1 MGEAIS
7 AVSLAAAKS
16 RRPTPEDMIILGN
29 ILGGK
34 GKDVAIGIDMD
45 PSSMMMRN
53 ALVSGLLAVG
63 TNVWDAGVMPAPAV
77 LLSAKNMDCTVMI
90 GSPDSTGKI
99 ADVVMYDSDGAEF
112 NNEMYRN
119 IITRYNEHTL
129 TLQDYKNVGKVR
141 PLTNVA
147 KRYIGR
153 LTKGRDAHGSPIIL
167 DCGCNCTAKCAPQVL
182 AGIGC
187 DLVCLNGQV
196 DPEYRPR
203 QPGISKTD
211 ISDMNELVAANLGTV
226 GIALNG
232 NGTRMALIDEGGR
245 YISPEETLALLL
257 LYLKPS
263 VLVIPVD
270 STSLITDAFWG
281 NIGKIKTDVQETG
294 SRKIIKTDGSME
306 ATTSALKDNGGLGVT
321 DDWEFIYADHSLCP
335 DGILT
340 GTILSELSG
349 SNSIRNTTTSF
360 PKYVVLNDVVRYAP
374 IGLGTVKDQHVVHSP
389 TANREMFSK
398 KIDNE
403 ISKLDC
409 SGVYTVKG
417 WRVELE
423 FGWFSISFSTDSDGY
438 VDIVSEAKDKAYAVC
453 MMEQAK
459 EMVIKCL

>member
-119 IITRYNEHTL
+119 IITRYNEHTF

-153 LTKGRDAHGSPIIL
+153 LTKGRDAHGSPSFWTA
-167 DCGCNCTAKCAPQVL
+167 DCNCTAKLPTQVL
-182 AGIGC
+182 E
-187 DLVCLNGQV
+187 DRMRPCLSTV
-196 DPEYRPR
+196 RFDPE
-203 QPGISKTD
+203 
-211 ISDMNELVAANLGTV
+211 
-226 GIALNG
+226 
-232 NGTRMALIDEGGR
+232 
-245 YISPEETLALLL
+245 
-257 LYLKPS
+257 
-263 VLVIPVD
+263 
-270 STSLITDAFWG
+270 
-281 NIGKIKTDVQETG
+281 
-294 SRKIIKTDGSME
+294 
-306 ATTSALKDNGGLGVT
+306 
-321 DDWEFIYADHSLCP
+321 
-335 DGILT
+335 
-340 GTILSELSG
+340 
-349 SNSIRNTTTSF
+349 
-360 PKYVVLNDVVRYAP
+360 
-374 IGLGTVKDQHVVHSP
+374 
-389 TANREMFSK
+389 
-398 KIDNE
+398 
-403 ISKLDC
+403 
-409 SGVYTVKG
+409 
-417 WRVELE
+417 
-423 FGWFSISFSTDSDGY
+423 
-438 VDIVSEAKDKAYAVC
+438 
-453 MMEQAK
+453 
-459 EMVIKCL
+459 